1 MVALIEHRGTMDVD
15 LVLDGGGVRGI
26 GLVGAISVLDEEGY
40 RPQRVAGTSAGAIV
54 GALVAAGMPVADLEA
69 VMRGLDYRRFCD
81 PRRSS
86 RLPVVGKG
94 LTLLAGNGFHAG
106 AYLRTWLAE
115 LLAGLGVRTF
125 ADLRT
130 DTPGRPAP
138 LSERYK
144 LVVLA
149 ADVSL
154 GRLVRL
160 PWDYHLY
167 GLDPDEQLVADA
179 VRASASIPF
188 FFEPAR
194 LRDSAGYT
202 SLLVD
207 GGILSTFP
215 VDMFDDHHGPSPARP
230 VIGVKLVKGFQPSP
244 TRTIGG
250 PFGMAL
256 AMISTVFTFHEDRVL
271 DRVRWQDRTIFV
283 RADDGVGRAD
293 FGLDRA
299 TQEALYRAGRAG
311 AEEFLASWEPPRPAG
326 QPLPRRVAEA
336 TVR

>member
-1 MVALIEHRGTMDVD
+1 MDVD
-15 LVLDGGGVRGI
+15 LVLDGGGVKGI
-26 GLVGAISVLDEEGY
+26 ALAGAISVLREEGH
-40 RPQRVAGTSAGAIV
+40 RAHRVAGTSAGAIV
-54 GALVAAGMPVADLEA
+54 GAMVAAGMPIADLEA
-69 VMRGLDYRRFCD
+69 VMRSVDYRRFCD

-86 RLPVVGKG
+86 RVPIIGKG
-94 LTLLAGNGFHAG
+94 LTLLVGNGFHAG
-106 AYLRTWLAE
+106 EYLRTWLAE

-138 LSERYK
+138 LDERYK

-188 FFEPAR
+188 FFEPAK
-194 LRDSAGYT
+194 LVDSSGST

-207 GGILSTFP
+207 GGVLGTFP
-215 VDMFDDHHGPSPARP
+215 VDIFDGDDGPSPHRP
-230 VIGVKLVKGFQPSP
+230 VIGVKLVKNPRP
-244 TRTIGG
+244 TPARTIGG
-250 PFGMAL
+250 PL
-256 AMISTVFTFHEDRVL
+256 AMAMAIISTVFAFHEQRVL
-271 DRVRWQDRTIFV
+271 DRVAWQGRTIFV
-283 RADDGVGRAD
+283 RPGDNVAGAD

-299 TQEALYRAGRAG
+299 TQEALYQAGRAG
-311 AEEFLASWEPPRPAG
+311 AEEFLATWDAPTTAG
-326 QPLPRRVAEA
+326 QRQPRLVAEA